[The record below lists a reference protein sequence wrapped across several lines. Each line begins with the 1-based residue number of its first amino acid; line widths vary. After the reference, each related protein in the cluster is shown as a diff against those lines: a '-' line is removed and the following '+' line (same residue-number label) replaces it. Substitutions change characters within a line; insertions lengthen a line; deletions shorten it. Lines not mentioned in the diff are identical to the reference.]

1 MNEASIAFHS
11 LSSLPSVRNNLNST
25 ALVLPLSATM
35 LHGALFANEPIEW
48 SRTGAFQDVTMRLIA
63 ERVMQSNGLM
73 YVDNEVIA
81 TSKRVIRAPVFLHH
95 VYCSLH
101 NPMAQRVVLELAET
115 LTNCQRMVTSTTLNT
130 GYIRPPNRL
139 FLARSTLCLTLGRWL
154 DAMHDDG
161 KQGGSAERSLGR
173 RTSLEDLSI
182 MVLRKGRIRK
192 SLDPTSSER
201 PTQELFVCSNP
212 AQLLQCDHFLLHLDA
227 KTWAR
232 GEETR
237 KLAAELERALHVGMH
252 ILLAHEEPGLG
263 QEQRQACPFST
274 FFSSPGVDAHQAT
287 AAWDLLGDCCGAQ
300 GRCAASDEHGNARGC
315 AGQKTVRSD
324 GDRRRE

>member
-1 MNEASIAFHS
+1 MR
-11 LSSLPSVRNNLNST
+11 SSPPAKESSVRLSFCTTST
-25 ALVLPLSATM
+25 VPCITRWHSELCWSSPRCAQSGMMARCASVLVSRNTPDHLRRVPAVCERRAT
-35 LHGALFANEPIEW
+35 
-48 SRTGAFQDVTMRLIA
+48 
-63 ERVMQSNGLM
+63 
-73 YVDNEVIA
+73 A
-81 TSKRVIRAPVFLHH
+81 TSLTGVA
-95 VYCSLH
+95 SL
-101 NPMAQRVVLELAET
+101 AVLASSVRQT

-154 DAMHDDG
+154 DAMHDNG

-212 AQLLQCDHFLLHLDA
+212 AQLLQCDHFLLHLDVCATAPEPLSTAGARPCGRRVRTRARVLRSTAQQA

-237 KLAAELERALHVGMH
+237 KLAAELERG
-252 ILLAHEEPGLG
+252 AHHSCNHRSVLMCVSASG
-263 QEQRQACPFST
+263 
-274 FFSSPGVDAHQAT
+274 T
-287 AAWDLLGDCCGAQ
+287 AACV
-300 GRCAASDEHGNARGC
+300 S
-315 AGQKTVRSD
+315 V
-324 GDRRRE
+324 